1 LTFSSPSSSSTV
13 KTVTEFTEYV
23 RGVLE
28 GDPEL
33 QNTWVTGEVSNMTR
47 AASGHWY
54 FTIKDKNAQIK
65 VCDVALGGGQTEH
78 DPRDGDAVEIYGRI
92 TVYTPRG
99 EYQLQAER
107 IRPVG
112 MGDLY
117 LRFEELKAKLQS
129 EGLFDAER
137 KRVLPLI
144 PKRIGVVTS
153 PDAAAFQDVLNVLRR
168 RYPLGE
174 VVLSP
179 SQVQGWNPLHSLSAP
194 WNA

>member
-1 LTFSSPSSSSTV
+1 MLFDFSSPSSSSTV

-54 FTIKDKNAQIK
+54 FTIKDKNAQLK
-65 VCDVALGGGQTEH
+65 CVMWRSATVKQSLT
-78 DPRDGDAVEIYGRI
+78 PRDGDAVEIYGRI

-107 IRPVG
+107 VRPVG

-174 VVLSP
+174 VILSP
-179 SQVQGWNPLHSLSAP
+179 S
-194 WNA
+194 